1 MPWLD
6 RRGFEFAEIME
17 GTYARVELPD
27 DRRPLRFAAHVHAPS
42 IRDYLR
48 SGHAAI
54 TGTLDAEG
62 FATQVPFTGTMLLRP
77 FTQGRIGY
85 ALDFVADDGRAHVLR
100 GEKHIR
106 LTALVRTFTE
116 LHAEIRDAASDR
128 LVATSDIR
136 FDLQT
141 QLVRFV
147 RSWRLV

>member
-27 DRRPLRFAAHVHAPS
+27 ERRPLRFAAHVHAPS

-62 FATQVPFTGTMLLRP
+62 FATGVPITGTMLLRP

-85 ALDFVADDGRAHVLR
+85 ALDFVADDGRAYVLR

-147 RSWRLV
+147 RSWRLI

>member
-1 MPWLD
+1 MTWLD
-6 RRGFEFAEIME
+6 RRGFEFAETME
-17 GTYARVELPD
+17 GSYARVELPD
-27 DRRPLRFAAHVHAPS
+27 ERRPLSFAAHVQAPS

-48 SGHAAI
+48 TGHAAI

-62 FATQVPFTGTMLLRP
+62 FATRVPITGTMLLRP

-85 ALDFVADDGRAHVLR
+85 ALEFVADDGRAYVLR

-136 FDLQT
+136 FDLQS
-141 QLVRFV
+141 QLWRFV

>member
-1 MPWLD
+1 MTWLD
-6 RRGFEFAEIME
+6 RHGFAFDETME
-17 GTYARVELPD
+17 GTYARVDAPEE
-27 DRRPLRFAAHVHAPS
+27 RRPLRFAAHVHAPS

-48 SGHAAI
+48 SGHAGI

-62 FATQVPFTGTMLLRP
+62 FATRVPITGTMLLRP

-85 ALDFVADDGRAHVLR
+85 GLDFTADDGRTYVLR

-106 LTALVRTFTE
+106 LSAPLRTFTE
-116 LHAEIRDAASDR
+116 LHAEIRDAASDS

-136 FDLQT
+136 FDLPT
-141 QLVRFV
+141 QLSRFL